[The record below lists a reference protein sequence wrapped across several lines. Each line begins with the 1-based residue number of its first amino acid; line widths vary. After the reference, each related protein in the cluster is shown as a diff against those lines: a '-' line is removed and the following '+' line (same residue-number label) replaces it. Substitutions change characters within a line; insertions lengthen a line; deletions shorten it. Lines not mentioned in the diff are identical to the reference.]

1 MLIRLDKRVH
11 NSISEKKLLNII
23 GNMRNVAGGLRN
35 PSFGDKFLLKP
46 AIKCE

>member
-1 MLIRLDKRVH
+1 MWIRLDKRMH

-23 GNMRNVAGGLRN
+23 GNMRNSAGGPRN

-46 AIKCE
+46 VIKSE